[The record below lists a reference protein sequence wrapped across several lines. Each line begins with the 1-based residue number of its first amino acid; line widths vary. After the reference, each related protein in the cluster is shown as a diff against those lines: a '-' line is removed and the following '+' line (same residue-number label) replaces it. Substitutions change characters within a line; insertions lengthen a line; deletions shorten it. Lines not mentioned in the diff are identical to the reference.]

1 MTALDSTTAQGLP
14 VVIIGAGPV
23 GLAAA
28 AHAIERGLDPI
39 VLESGRH
46 AGSSVREWAHISL
59 FSPWRFD
66 TDAAARRL
74 LARHGWDEPAGDEV
88 PTGGDLVER
97 YLQPLSEVPELAGRI
112 RYGARVLSVSRAGID
127 KTRSIGREQHPF
139 VVRVQTAVGVEDVFA
154 RAVIDASGT
163 WHTPSPL
170 GAMGIPAAG
179 ESEASEWLVG
189 GLPDVLG
196 EDRARFAGKRT
207 LVVGL
212 GHSAANTLLALVD
225 LAHEAPGT
233 EIVWAIRGDSPQRL
247 YGAGAADEL
256 PERGALGTRLESAV
270 EAGDI
275 RLLRRFEV
283 ASLTTAPGGRVAVT
297 ATGPEGD
304 QTVTVDAVAAATGF
318 RPDLDMT
325 RELQLDLDSTTESP
339 SRLAPLI
346 DPNFHSC
353 GTVEPHGADVLAHP
367 EKDFYVVGMK
377 SYGRAPTFLL
387 ATGYE
392 QVRSVVAAIA
402 GDHEA
407 AGRVELALPETGV
420 CCSTPGA
427 SQPALTS
434 GFATG
439 MAHGRSGEGQ
449 DAPVAIPAAATL
461 LQVREVTAS
470 QDACCS

>member
-1 MTALDSTTAQGLP
+1 MTPNDAPIVQDSP

-28 AHAIERGLDPI
+28 AHALERGLDPLVI
-39 VLESGRH
+39 ETGDQ
-46 AGSSVREWAHISL
+46 AGSSVREWAHIPL

-74 LARHGWDEPAGDEV
+74 LARHGWQEPAGDEV

-97 YLQPLSEVPELAGRI
+97 YLEPLSQLPELAGRI
-112 RYGARVLSVSRAGID
+112 RYGARVLSVTRAGLD
-127 KTRSIGREQHPF
+127 KTRTIGRERLPF
-139 VVRVQTAVGVEDVFA
+139 VVRLQTEAGTEDVTA

-163 WHTPSPL
+163 WRTPNPL
-170 GAMGIPAAG
+170 GAMGIPAVG
-179 ESEASEWLVG
+179 EREALQWLAG
-189 GLPDVLG
+189 GLPDALG
-196 EDRARFAGKRT
+196 RDRARFAGKRA
-207 LVVGL
+207 LVAGL

-225 LAHEAPGT
+225 LAEEVPGT

-256 PERGALGTRLESAV
+256 PERGALGDRLRAAV
-270 EAGDI
+270 EAGAI
-275 RLLRRFEV
+275 TLLRNFAV
-283 ASLTTAPGGRVAVT
+283 SSLTPAPGGRVTVS
-297 ATGPEGD
+297 ATGSDGP
-304 QTVTVDAVAAATGF
+304 QSVTVDTVAAATGF
-318 RPDLDMT
+318 RPDLEMT

-353 GTVEPHGADVLAHP
+353 GTVEPHGADVLSHP
-367 EKDFYVVGMK
+367 EKDFYMVGMK

-407 AGRVELALPETGV
+407 ARRVELSLPETGV
-420 CCSTPGA
+420 CCSTPG
-427 SQPALTS
+427 SKSPAAV

-439 MAHGRSGEGQ
+439 VAHGRSGELGVELISV
-449 DAPVAIPAAATL
+449 PSSTTL
-461 LQVREVTAS
+461 LQLSEVS
-470 QDACCS
+470 GSVDACCS